1 MQTTIGDK
9 EFLMDLVRIKMPY
22 GKYKGRFIA
31 DIPENYLVWMK
42 GKGFPADKIG
52 LLLQTAYEIKL
63 NGLDEILQGLKKI
76 K

>member
-1 MQTTIGDK
+1 MQKTVGDK
-9 EFLMDLVRIKMPY
+9 EFLMDLVRVKMPF
-22 GKYKGRFIA
+22 GKYKNYFIA

-42 GKGFPADKIG
+42 GKGFPEGKLG
-52 LLLQTAYEIKL
+52 LLLQTAYEIRL